1 MSKLNFRRFSES
13 RATSSPPNDESENLR
28 QRVMGELTGILP
40 AKLSAM
46 QKELLEVRELR
57 GTNLLLNKENEE
69 LCNDM
74 QDSIAENGDLV
85 TSNEDM
91 SKVIHSQQQV
101 IHQLEAEL
109 EYCLQDQNDAC
120 DYEQKQEDKQFQF
133 KFKLRAAAVER
144 EQLANANQQLQQER
158 DEMLDAI
165 RFLVQE
171 NNTLK
176 EQLGGTSHDGTQRCE
191 MLDAI
196 RFLVQ
201 ENNTLKEQLGG
212 TSHDGTQRC
221 GPSASFSP
229 HMFMKFN
236 ERRKSEKYVD
246 KDRRRLWFNAQ
257 TSSEMDQHR
266 RLLPPILSELK
277 NLRVGALRR
286 WPSNRSSDSAN
297 NSFRNTMDASQ
308 HVDEN
313 VRNSDSSSPSD
324 SKNDLL
330 EDFGTPSRSNSGRNI
345 HSNSTNCGE
354 VLLEDFGKQASFHSI
369 NIDTEEPLDGDNDLL
384 EGFGSRAG

>member
-1 MSKLNFRRFSES
+1 
-13 RATSSPPNDESENLR
+13 
-28 QRVMGELTGILP
+28 
-40 AKLSAM
+40 
-46 QKELLEVRELR
+46 
-57 GTNLLLNKENEE
+57 
-69 LCNDM
+69 
-74 QDSIAENGDLV
+74 
-85 TSNEDM
+85 
-91 SKVIHSQQQV
+91 
-101 IHQLEAEL
+101 
-109 EYCLQDQNDAC
+109 
-120 DYEQKQEDKQFQF
+120 
-133 KFKLRAAAVER
+133 LRAAAVER

-176 EQLGGTSHDGTQRCE
+176 EQLGGTSHDGTQRC
-191 MLDAI
+191 
-196 RFLVQ
+196 
-201 ENNTLKEQLGG
+201 
-212 TSHDGTQRC
+212 
-221 GPSASFSP
+221 GPSATFSP
-229 HMFMKFN
+229 HTFMKFN
-236 ERRKSEKYVD
+236 ERRKSETYVD
-246 KDRRRLWFNAQ
+246 KDRRHRWWNAQ

-266 RLLPPILSELK
+266 RSLPPILSELK

>member
-1 MSKLNFRRFSES
+1 MSKHNFKRSSES
-13 RATSSPPNDESENLR
+13 RAISSPPDDESETLR
-28 QRVMGELTGILP
+28 QRVMGELTGLLP

-74 QDSIAENGDLV
+74 QDLIAENGDLV
-85 TSNEDM
+85 ASNENM
-91 SKVIHSQQQV
+91 SNVIHSQQLL
-101 IHQLEAEL
+101 IHQLEADL

-120 DYEQKQEDKQFQF
+120 DYEQKQEDEQFKL

-144 EQLANANQQLQQER
+144 EQLVKANEQLQQER

-171 NNTLK
+171 NNSLK
-176 EQLGGTSHDGTQRCE
+176 EQLGDASHDGAQ
-191 MLDAI
+191 
-196 RFLVQ
+196 
-201 ENNTLKEQLGG
+201 K
-212 TSHDGTQRC
+212 C
-221 GPSASFSP
+221 GPSATSSP
-229 HMFMKFN
+229 HRFMKFH
-236 ERRKSEKYVD
+236 ERRKSEKDVD
-246 KDRRRLWFNAQ
+246 KDRRHRWFNAQ
-257 TSSEMDQHR
+257 IFSEMDQHR
-266 RLLPPILSELK
+266 RSLPPILSELK
-277 NLRVGALRR
+277 NLRVGAVRK
-286 WPSNRSSDSAN
+286 WPSKRSSDSAN
-297 NSFRNTMDASQ
+297 NSCRNTNMTMDSSQ

-313 VRNSDSSSPSD
+313 VHNSESSSATD

-330 EDFGTPSRSNSGRNI
+330 EDFGTPSRSNSGRSI

-369 NIDTEEPLDGDNDLL
+369 NIDTEEPLDDDNDLL
-384 EGFGSRAG
+384 EGFGSRAR